1 MGDFYE
7 SMSFLEFELCTERK
21 VESCCAKISPGL
33 KDSVAKQHSRFQ
45 IAWNT
50 SNAINELR
58 GVLEICSLEHSHQQ
72 FHDLCNRSS
81 VEGMASVTDSLHES
95 CSIALLYRDATTSD
109 VEVKYVNCTDSKH
122 STNCVNEVCKSASSL
137 HSTLDVEPCLQ
148 VTTHSENSTRY
159 FILYLCDNKSFDEWL
174 G

>member
-1 MGDFYE
+1 
-7 SMSFLEFELCTERK
+7 MSFLEFELFTERK
-21 VESCCAKISPGL
+21 VESWCAKISPGL

-45 IAWNT
+45 VTWNT

-58 GVLEICSLEHSHQQ
+58 GVLEICSLEHSHKQ

-81 VEGMASVTDSLHES
+81 DEVMASVTDSAHES
-95 CSIALLYRDATTSD
+95 CSKALLYRDASTCD
-109 VEVKYVNCTDSKH
+109 VEVKYVNCMDSKH
-122 STNCVNEVCKSASSL
+122 LTNCANEVCKSTSSL
-137 HSTLDVEPCLQ
+137 HSTIDVEPCLQ

-159 FILYLCDNKSFDEWL
+159 FILFCVTTSRLIS

>member
-1 MGDFYE
+1 
-7 SMSFLEFELCTERK
+7 MSFLEFELCTERK
-21 VESCCAKISPGL
+21 VESCSAKISPGL

-50 SNAINELR
+50 SNAINEIR
-58 GVLEICSLEHSHQQ
+58 GVLEICSLEHSHKQ

-81 VEGMASVTDSLHES
+81 DGVMASVTDSVHKS
-95 CSIALLYRDATTSD
+95 CSIALLYRNATTSN
-109 VEVKYVNCTDSKH
+109 VEVNYVNCADSKH
-122 STNCVNEVCKSASSL
+122 STNCVNEVCKRTNSL
-137 HSTLDVEPCLQ
+137 HSTPDGEPCLQ

-159 FILYLCDNKSFDEWL
+159 FILYLCDNKSFDQWF